1 MPFTA
6 KEIEDLKEDHRSL
19 AGWIKELC
27 WQVAKMNE
35 QKPEQIASNP
45 GPHLAEDRL
54 GGLVNSAIDGV
65 RQKRKYVR
73 KEKIA

>member
-6 KEIEDLKEDHRSL
+6 KEIEELKEDHRSL

-27 WQVAKMNE
+27 WQVARLNE
-35 QKPEQIASNP
+35 
-45 GPHLAEDRL
+45 HLEVADFIPAAPVPIEMAETP
-54 GGLVNSAIDGV
+54 

-73 KEKIA
+73 KAKIA